1 MKQKILLWGGLTI
14 FALIM
19 SFIELKSPWGLLA
32 NIRLKKEVSELKESL
47 AHAQQYV
54 PLERDSVFIHDTIP
68 AEVVTSPVITAE
80 LSALRK
86 QHIIDEEMIKDLG
99 LKLKQMDA
107 VQTTV
112 TETKDS
118 AKADFN
124 HNSKVFSYDDRWSH
138 LQFRLQDS
146 TFYYNI
152 RDSLITVIYHE
163 YKHKFLW
170 FRWGVKGYKVKMTN
184 LNPHSSIR
192 YNSYVKP
199 EK

>member
-1 MKQKILLWGGLTI
+1 MKKTGIYIAII
-14 FALIM
+14 FAIITMATGTNYALRKQYEKEIKD
-19 SFIELKSPWGLLA
+19 LKY
-32 NIRLKKEVSELKESL
+32 EL

-107 VQTTV
+107 IQTTV

-118 AKADFN
+118 AKADFD
-124 HNSKVFSYDDRWSH
+124 HNSKVFSYSDEWSH
-138 LQFRLQDS
+138 LKFRIQDS

-163 YKHKFLW
+163 YKHRFLW
-170 FRWGVKGYKVKMTN
+170 LRWGVKGYKVKMTN

>member
-1 MKQKILLWGGLTI
+1 MKDKIYIAIVIAIITMAAGGSY
-14 FALIM
+14 ALRKQYEKEIKD
-19 SFIELKSPWGLLA
+19 LKY
-32 NIRLKKEVSELKESL
+32 EL

-54 PLERDSVFIHDTIP
+54 PLERDTVILHDSIP
-68 AEVVTSPVITAE
+68 VEVVTSPVITAE

-118 AKADFN
+118 AKAEFD
-124 HNSKVFSYDDRWSH
+124 HNFKVFSYDDRWSH

>member
-1 MKQKILLWGGLTI
+1 MMAAGANYALRKQYEKEIKD
-14 FALIM
+14 
-19 SFIELKSPWGLLA
+19 LKY
-32 NIRLKKEVSELKESL
+32 EL

-68 AEVVTSPVITAE
+68 AEVVTSPVIMAE

-86 QHIIDEEMIKDLG
+86 QLIIDEEMIKDLG

-124 HNSKVFSYDDRWSH
+124 HSSKVFSYDDRWSH
-138 LQFRLQDS
+138 LQFSLEDS

-152 RDSLITVIYHE
+152 RDSLATVVYHE
-163 YKHKFLW
+163 YKHRFLW
-170 FRWGVKGYKVKMTN
+170 WRWGVKGYKVKIIN
-184 LNPHSSIR
+184 FNPHAHVIYNR
-192 YNSYVKP
+192 YVMP

>member
-1 MKQKILLWGGLTI
+1 MKKTGIYIAIILAIITLATGTNY
-14 FALIM
+14 ALRKQYEKEIKD
-19 SFIELKSPWGLLA
+19 LKY
-32 NIRLKKEVSELKESL
+32 EL

-54 PLERDSVFIHDTIP
+54 PLERDTIIIHDSIP
-68 AEVVTSPVITAE
+68 VEVVTSTVITAE

-86 QHIIDEEMIKDLG
+86 QHIIDEQMIKDLG

-118 AKADFN
+118 AKAEFDHSF
-124 HNSKVFSYDDRWSH
+124 KVFSYDDRWSH
-138 LQFRLQDS
+138 LQFSLQDS

-163 YKHKFLW
+163 YKHRFLW
-170 FRWGVKGYKVKMTN
+170 LRWGVKGYKVKMTN

>member
-1 MKQKILLWGGLTI
+1 MASGANYALRKQYEKEIKDLKY
-14 FALIM
+14 
-19 SFIELKSPWGLLA
+19 EL
-32 NIRLKKEVSELKESL
+32 V
-47 AHAQQYV
+47 HAQQYV
-54 PLERDSVFIHDTIP
+54 PLERDTVFIHDTIP
-68 AEVVTSPVITAE
+68 AEVVTSPVIMAE
-80 LSALRK
+80 LSALRE

-124 HNSKVFSYDDRWSH
+124 HNSKIFSHDDRWSH

-170 FRWGVKGYKVKMTN
+170 FRWGVKGYKVKLTN
-184 LNPHSSIR
+184 MNPHSSIR